1 MQTHT
6 HTHRYACSVH
16 EHTTL
21 HTHTSHRQLTHY
33 WLLWRQASQSIL
45 KTVAEP
51 LLYCVGSHFLVLA
64 FLNHLWQGPCKRV
77 QAPVCSISLLM
88 LLTPCSFSHSP
99 LAHSVTCSYGGN
111 STFGIIIRTRGIIL
125 VPCGT
130 SFFFSDHPTNK
141 AKVVSK
147 EQVSFSFV
155 RGSPTLDYSQ
165 LEGCCN
171 SLK

>member
-1 MQTHT
+1 MYTHTDSHT
-6 HTHRYACSVH
+6 HTDTDADCARTH
-16 EHTTL
+16 HT
-21 HTHTSHRQLTHY
+21 THTSHRQLTHY

-51 LLYCVGSHFLVLA
+51 LLYCVGSRFLVLA
-64 FLNHLWQGPCKRV
+64 FLNRLWQGPCKRV

-130 SFFFSDHPTNK
+130 SFFFSDK